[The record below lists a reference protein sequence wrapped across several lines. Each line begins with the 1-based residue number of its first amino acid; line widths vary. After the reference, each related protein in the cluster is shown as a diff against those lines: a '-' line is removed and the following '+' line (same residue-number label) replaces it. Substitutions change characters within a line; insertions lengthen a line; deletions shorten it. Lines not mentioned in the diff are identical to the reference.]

1 MASIHVIDDESS
13 VCWAI
18 EKLGTKL
25 GHEVRVASTA
35 EQGLDLLEENQP
47 DLMFLDVR
55 LPGMSGLE
63 ALPKVKEI
71 SPGTPV
77 VLITAFGDLEVAV
90 EAVRQGTFDYL
101 VKPFSVEDIQTVIDR
116 ALAQHTEEDQEV
128 RPERVSADLVGTSLA
143 MQEVFKRIALAASS
157 VAPIV
162 IQGESGTGKELVA
175 QAIHRYGPRHDQ
187 PFVAVNIA
195 SLAPSLIESELFG
208 HVRGAFTNA
217 VQDKRGFLQQ
227 ANGGTLFLDEVAEIP
242 LPTQAKLLRALE
254 QREVVPV
261 GGSKGEKTDFRIV
274 CASHQDLSACVK
286 AGTFRHDLLFRL
298 NTFQINLPPLRER
311 AEDITPLVHHFI
323 HLLEKEYQ
331 RPLRISAAA
340 MEELKKRPWY
350 GNVRELRNAVEH
362 AQILARSGVIEVEH
376 LPAPVDRQWFAG
388 SPEET
393 SVADQL
399 EANIRGWTKA
409 QLNEGESENLWARF
423 QSLAEKEMLEELLKQ
438 CDGQYL
444 AIARI
449 LGIHRTTVKKK
460 CEQYGLL
467 SPDQKDD

>member
-35 EQGLDLLEENQP
+35 EQGLDLLHESQP

-63 ALPKVKEI
+63 ALPKVKQI

-101 VKPFSVEDIQTVIDR
+101 VKPFSIEDIQTVIDR
-116 ALAQHTEEDQEV
+116 ALVPRSEEGEV
-128 RPERVSADLVGTSLA
+128 RPAHVSADLVGTSPA

-162 IQGESGTGKELVA
+162 LQGESGTGKELVA
-175 QAIHRYGPRHDQ
+175 QAIHRYGPRHER

-208 HVRGAFTNA
+208 HVRGAFTHA
-217 VQDKRGFLQQ
+217 IQDKPGFLQQ

-261 GGSKGEKTDFRIV
+261 GGSAGEKTDFRIV
-274 CASHQDLSACVK
+274 CASHQDLSECVRQ
-286 AGTFRHDLLFRL
+286 GIFRHDLLFRI
-298 NTFQINLPPLRER
+298 NTFQIDLPPLRDR
-311 AEDITPLVHHFI
+311 REDIPPLVHHFL
-323 HLLEKEYQ
+323 HLLEEEYH
-331 RPLRISAAA
+331 RSLRISAQA
-340 MEELKKRPWY
+340 MQELKKRAWH

-376 LPAPVDRQWFAG
+376 LPVPVDREWFTKTSG
-388 SPEET
+388 ES
-393 SVADQL
+393 SVADRL
-399 EANIRGWTKA
+399 EASIRDWTKT
-409 QLNEGESENLWARF
+409 QLSEGESENLWARF
-423 QSLAEKEMLEELLKQ
+423 QSLAEKEMLEELLEQ

>member
-35 EQGLDLLEENQP
+35 EQGLDLLEDNRP

-77 VLITAFGDLEVAV
+77 VLITAFGDLEIAV

-101 VKPFSVEDIQTVIDR
+101 VKPFSVEDIQTVINR
-116 ALAQHTEEDQEV
+116 ALLQPAADEQV
-128 RPERVSADLVGTSLA
+128 RPERVSADLVGTSSA

-157 VAPIV
+157 AAPIV

-208 HVRGAFTNA
+208 HVRGAFTHA
-217 VQDKRGFLQQ
+217 IQDKPGFLQQ
-227 ANGGTLFLDEVAEIP
+227 ANGGTLFLDEVAEVP

-261 GGSKGEKTDFRIV
+261 GGSAGEKTDFRIV
-274 CASHQDLSACVK
+274 CASHQDLSECVRE
-286 AGTFRHDLLFRL
+286 GTFRHDLLFRL
-298 NTFQINLPPLRER
+298 NTFQIILPPLRDR
-311 AEDITPLVHHFI
+311 CEDIPPLVHHFM
-323 HLLEKEYQ
+323 HLLEKEYH

-340 MEELKKRPWY
+340 LEELKKRPWY
-350 GNVRELRNAVEH
+350 GNVRELRNAIEH
-362 AQILARSGVIEVEH
+362 AQILARSGVIEAEH
-376 LPAPVDRQWFAG
+376 LPVPVDRAWFTGASG
-388 SPEET
+388 ET
-393 SVADQL
+393 STVGRL
-399 EANIRGWTKA
+399 EANIRDWTKA
-409 QLNEGESENLWARF
+409 QLSQEESENLWARF
-423 QSLAEKEMLEELLKQ
+423 QSLAEKEMLAVLLEQ

-444 AIARI
+444 AISRI